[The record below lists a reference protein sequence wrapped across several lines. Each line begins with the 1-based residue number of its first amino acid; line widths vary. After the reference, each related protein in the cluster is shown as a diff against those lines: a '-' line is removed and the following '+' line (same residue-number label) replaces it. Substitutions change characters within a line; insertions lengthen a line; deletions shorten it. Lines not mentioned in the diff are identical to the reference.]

1 MAVVCAGLAVLQRVA
16 AQSDADKIVAWLVIG
31 VVTSDLAGA
40 NCPQIRLTVAP
51 VDGGLPSSGVSG
63 NGRHGAVE
71 RLVFDGSNGY
81 PLGGDRAGS
90 GLSVLLLEP
99 VFQTG
104 GWVSAVSAATSTT
117 AAAAAGASAA
127 AAATTFAPA
136 RASARASPDP
146 TACAAPPAS

>member
-1 MAVVCAGLAVLQRVA
+1 MYD
-16 AQSDADKIVAWLVIG
+16 DADAVGTGILIG
-31 VVTSDLAGA
+31 VGTGNLIPLHPDRLDGA
-40 NCPQIRLTVAP
+40 VAP

-117 AAAAAGASAA
+117 AAAGAAAAASAA
-127 AAATTFAPA
+127 A
-136 RASARASPDP
+136 
-146 TACAAPPAS
+146 